1 MERDNG
7 RNFLMVTNSI
17 SWITTEKAYFIL
29 SFYGREMNYYDKRAT
44 DERAIDRE
52 EASKE
57 RGFNSCRWE
66 VSRS

>member
-44 DERAIDRE
+44 DERAIELKVIGLCTRRDKDLAVR
-52 EASKE
+52 
-57 RGFNSCRWE
+57 R
-66 VSRS
+66 